1 MSASRALQFDIVLQK
16 QNLSPHAEVH
26 PAMYMPSHGEFLVER
41 LAAEG
46 LKPGLIFGMDDFARN
61 GRILDESSAEVL
73 ILCGLDQHFSA
84 GFDQIWPTLQ
94 KRYTQRVLIVSEPIF
109 SPLAFYVSPHQNAR
123 VNHLRFLEAFDP
135 DIVLY
140 LSAYDVQACAK
151 MGTRPLPL
159 LYSLA
164 DPALASEKPLPWEAK
179 QGLALW
185 LGKPQAW
192 YHNRAPQGAWERQ
205 QQLQWWLSQTRQ
217 PFAWSDRAYSF
228 RECYAVT
235 NRFAF
240 QLQPRS
246 GYAFHSARTVQSAL
260 MNTVP
265 VLLMPPEVQELLA
278 IEAPFAR
285 PDHNLLV
292 GIDGAYD
299 ALIDKLQDRAHM
311 AEIASRLPELL
322 AAGTISQGVRRLVQA
337 LHTR

>member
-16 QNLSPHAEVH
+16 QNLTPHAEVH

-46 LKPGLIFGMDDFARN
+46 LKPGLIFGMDDFALN
-61 GRILDESSAEVL
+61 GEILNQSSAEIL

-84 GFDQIWPTLQ
+84 GFEQVWPRLQ
-94 KRYTQRVLIVSEPIF
+94 KRYAKRVLIVSEPIF

-123 VNHLRFLEAFDP
+123 VHHLRFLEAFDP

-140 LSAYDVQACAK
+140 LSAYDVAACAQL
-151 MGTRPLPL
+151 GSRPLPL

-164 DPALASEKPLPWEAK
+164 DPALSSERPVPWEAK
-179 QGLALW
+179 QEGVLW

-192 YHNRAPQGAWERQ
+192 HHNRAAQGAWERQ
-205 QQLQWWLSQTRQ
+205 AQLQWWLHQQRI

-260 MNTVP
+260 MNTIP
-265 VLLMPPEVQELLA
+265 VLLLPPEGLALLA
-278 IEAPFAR
+278 EEAPFAR

-299 ALIDKLQDRAHM
+299 ALIDKLHDRTHM
-311 AEIASRLPELL
+311 AQIAARLPELL
-322 AAGTISQGVRRLVQA
+322 AAGTITHSLRRLVQA
-337 LHTR
+337 LLA